1 MKFLLRSL
9 LVLAVA
15 VAFGVVL
22 YYAVQ
27 ALPGGSKPN
36 PSRVNTRPEGAK
48 NVPQN
53 PASRPERPENR
64 VGFRWRS
71 VLQVTRRAIVF
82 SLLVFISVLAKD
94 FIFKRGPNRRG

>member
-22 YYAVQ
+22 YYAAQ
-27 ALPGGSKPN
+27 ALPGGSTPN
-36 PSRVNTRPEGAK
+36 QSAVKTQPEGAK
-48 NVPQN
+48 NAPQN
-53 PASRPERPENR
+53 PASRPERPVNKGGLR
-64 VGFRWRS
+64 LRS

-82 SLLVFISVLAKD
+82 SFLVFISVLAKN
-94 FIFKRGPNRRG
+94 FIFKRKPNKRG